1 MELSE
6 TFWVTF
12 ITMGFAFVT
21 GSLAY
26 TLKSKCSSVKICGCI
41 DIQRDVELE
50 ADIEDNMMRQ
60 TVPITE
66 PIQPTTQIFSRR
78 SSPINSRR
86 ESFRQSRLAQTMVDF
101 TESMKSMP
109 ESKSEK

>member
-26 TLKSKCSSVKICGCI
+26 TLKSKCNSVRFCGGCI

-50 ADIEDNMMRQ
+50 ADIEENVARNSGQHQD
-60 TVPITE
+60 PITSNE
-66 PIQPTTQIFSRR
+66 PTETAPRR
-78 SSPINSRR
+78 ASR
-86 ESFRQSRLAQTMVDF
+86 ESHNQSRLAQLVDF
-101 TESMKSMP
+101 QTSMTESKTN
-109 ESKSEK
+109 KNNKL